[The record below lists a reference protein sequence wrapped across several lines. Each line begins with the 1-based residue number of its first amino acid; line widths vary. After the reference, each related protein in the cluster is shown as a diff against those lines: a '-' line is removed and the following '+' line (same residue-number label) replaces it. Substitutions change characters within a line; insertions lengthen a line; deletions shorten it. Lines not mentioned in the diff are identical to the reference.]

1 MTTSYYQQAITTMND
16 EIDTLTQ
23 RLHDLQH
30 AAKAMRKLLGETATT
45 TRRRNKPAV
54 YEESPELAEMTM
66 ADRLIAAMRT
76 EPEREWSNG
85 ELLPLAKTR
94 TIDTTRK
101 TLARMAK
108 DGVVVVAGPGT
119 WKLASSQLADN

>member
-1 MTTSYYQQAITTMND
+1 MTTSHYQQAITTMSE

-45 TRRRNKPAV
+45 TRRRNKPAL

-76 EPEREWSNG
+76 EPERGWTIDG
-85 ELLPLAKTR
+85 LLPLAKTR
-94 TIDTTRK
+94 TPNTTRT
-101 TLARMAK
+101 TLTRMAK

-119 WKLASSQLADN
+119 WKLANHQLADN

>member
-1 MTTSYYQQAITTMND
+1 MTTSHYQQAITTMSE

-45 TRRRNKPAV
+45 TRRRNKPAL

-76 EPEREWSNG
+76 EPERDWTID

-94 TIDTTRK
+94 TTNTTRT
-101 TLARMAK
+101 TLTRMAK
-108 DGVVVVAGPGT
+108 DGVVVAFGPGT
-119 WKLASSQLADN
+119 WKLANHQLADN